1 MCGIVG
7 LFSPHSKITLT
18 DEQFHRLRD
27 EMIHRGPDGG
37 DHWRSECSRVLLGHR
52 RLSIIDLNSTA
63 SQPMCNED
71 GAVWVTFNGEI
82 YNHELLR
89 KELTI
94 KGHQFRTEKSDT
106 EVLVHGFE
114 EWGIEG
120 LCAKIEGDYAFAL
133 WCGRTQKLYAARDRI
148 GVKPLYFSFLGDSLF
163 FASEIKVLLKHP
175 QMKRQVNPIAMYHY
189 LSFLTTPA
197 PMTMFDGIYK
207 LPAAHYMEMDRQ
219 GHFEAKRYWDV
230 TSTSAMDLTEFETRL
245 KGEGEDYLINET
257 RDRLV
262 QSVEKR
268 MMSDVPMG
276 VFLSGGIDSSTNVAL
291 MSRYSSS
298 AVKTFTVGFKDYTHL
313 NELSYANDVAEQFK
327 TEHHEILIDR
337 QDMESYLQTLVYSQ
351 DEPLADWVCI
361 PLYFVSKLAK
371 DSGMTVIQVGEGAD
385 EQFSGYASY
394 MGYLN
399 LYQKYWTT
407 FQKLPTLLQG
417 IISHTAT
424 AGSKLHPKL
433 DIYADIIDRAYRDR
447 EHFWS
452 GATVFWDTLKNKL
465 VNVQAFRP
473 AFEKGSDS
481 RLQSLG
487 IEKNWN
493 LDTFSV
499 IKNFRDTH
507 LDKKP
512 NHDILA
518 RMIYNEFQLRLP
530 ELLLMRVDKITMS
543 QSLEARVPFLDHRL
557 VEFSYNIPMEYKVKN
572 GVAKYILK
580 RAVEGIIPHHIIYR
594 KKMGFGAPMSQWL
607 MESFGATVEDAI
619 MRSPLLKQ
627 GFFNVS
633 YITQLFQDH
642 RKKRRDN
649 SLYIWTLYNLTAW
662 YDYWIE
668 GKVV

>member
-7 LFSPHSKITLT
+7 LFSPDSKITLT
-18 DEQFHRLRD
+18 DDQFRQIRD
-27 EMIHRGPDGG
+27 EMTHRGPDGAG
-37 DHWRSECSRVLLGHR
+37 HWRSDCSRVLLGHR
-52 RLSIIDLNSTA
+52 RLSIIDLHTVA

-71 GAVWVTFNGEI
+71 GQIWVTFNGEI
-82 YNHELLR
+82 YNHIHLR
-89 KELTI
+89 QELTQ
-94 KGHQFRTEKSDT
+94 KGHVFKTEKSDT

-114 EWGIEG
+114 EWGIDG
-120 LCAKIEGDYAFAL
+120 LCAKLEGDYAFGL
-133 WCGRTQKLYAARDRI
+133 WCGRTQKLYAVRDRI
-148 GVKPLYFSFLGDSLF
+148 GVKPLYFSFLGDSLI

-175 QMKRQVNPIAMYHY
+175 QTKRQVNPIAMYHY

-197 PMTMFDGIYK
+197 PMTMFEGIYK
-207 LPAAHYMEMDRQ
+207 LPAAHYLEMDNDGQ
-219 GHFEAKRYWDV
+219 FKAKRYWDV
-230 TSTSAMDLTEFETRL
+230 TSTSSVDLGEFETRL
-245 KGEGEDYLINET
+245 KTEGEKYLIDET
-257 RDRLV
+257 RNRLV

-276 VFLSGGIDSSTNVAL
+276 VFLSGGVDSSTNVAL

-313 NELSYANDVAEQFK
+313 NELNFANDVSQKFK
-327 TEHHEILIDR
+327 TDHHEILIDR
-337 QDMESYLQTLVYSQ
+337 HDMESYLQNLVYSQ

-399 LYQKYWTT
+399 LYHKYWVP
-407 FQKLPTLLQG
+407 FQKMPSFLQG
-417 IISHTAT
+417 AISKA
-424 AGSKLHPKL
+424 ANVGSKLYPKL

-452 GATVFWDTLKNKL
+452 GATVFWDTLKDKL
-465 VNVQAFRP
+465 VNKQAFRS
-473 AFEKGSDS
+473 AFEKGCDS
-481 RLQSLG
+481 RLKDLE

-499 IKNFRDTH
+499 IKSFRDAH
-507 LDKKP
+507 LASRP

-557 VEFSYNIPMEYKVKN
+557 VEFSSQIPMEYKVKN

-580 RAVEGIIPHHIIYR
+580 KAVEDIIPHHIIYR
-594 KKMGFGAPMSQWL
+594 KKMGFAAPMSQWL
-607 MESFGATVEDAI
+607 RESFGQTIEDAI
-619 MRSPLLKQ
+619 LSSPLLKH

-633 YITQLFQDH
+633 YIAQLFQDH
-642 RKKRRDN
+642 RKNRRDN

-668 GKVV
+668 GKI